1 MNILMAVKD
10 KVLAALE
17 QARGERLSGGRLA
30 ETLGVSRAAV
40 HKAISML
47 RADGLAIDGVPG
59 EGYRLACDDDSL
71 TAAGVEALLQ
81 TRCIGRE
88 IVVVPSL
95 TSTNTVMKEQYLDRP
110 HGFVLAAEEQTGGR
124 GRLGRTFVSPSGT
137 GVYFTILLHPAGNP
151 PYEF

>member
-1 MNILMAVKD
+1 M
-10 KVLAALE
+10 
-17 QARGERLSGGRLA
+17 
-30 ETLGVSRAAV
+30 SRAAV
-40 HKAISML
+40 HKAISTL

-95 TSTNTVMKEQYLDRP
+95 TSTNTAMKEQYLDRP
-110 HGFVLAAEEQTGGR
+110 HGFVLARRETLVPRPSRAHRSSPPPAPACT
-124 GRLGRTFVSPSGT
+124 SPSCST
-137 GVYFTILLHPAGNP
+137 LRCR
-151 PYEF
+151 